1 MSRIAR
7 SHRPSFPVV
16 LLLAQAFVAACY
28 EIPPRLPADLQLA
41 PPLPAAYVEDP
52 YHPASL
58 FLQRAFGRRG
68 SSRSLVPRDP
78 ADLLPPPRPWNTIDC
93 VEVLAILDELDPLTI
108 PDPVRRAVFRAD
120 AVALAATLEV
130 TDDSPQAK
138 ALGREVVGEL
148 LRVGLAP

>member
-1 MSRIAR
+1 MSRFAR
-7 SHRPSFPVV
+7 SHRVSLPVV
-16 LLLAQAFVAACY
+16 LVLASVLIAACY
-28 EIPPRLPADLQLA
+28 EIPPRVPSDLKLT
-41 PPLPAAYVEDP
+41 PPPAAYVEDP

-68 SSRSLVPRDP
+68 SSRTLVPRDP
-78 ADLLPPPRPWNTIDC
+78 ADSLPPSRPWNTVDC

-120 AVALAATLEV
+120 AVALAATLKV
-130 TDDSPQAK
+130 TDDSPHAK
-138 ALGREVVGEL
+138 ALCREVLNEL